1 MDKISLAERK
11 KQQKIDEI
19 MHSALHYFEE
29 NGYDNTRIDQLCD
42 AAMISQSTFYNYFG
56 NKEKIVE
63 LIMMDGLKDYCEYTD
78 EILEKSEDPFD
89 AVRKILLMICDSSA
103 KYCNTVSVFH
113 RIALQ
118 NEDLKRIEE
127 EHNALGA
134 GLIEYAFEKTG
145 RSCPLNNETLK
156 VILGGCYTNPFLTL
170 PPEQAG
176 GKVRET
182 VMEFLDFLCK

>member
-1 MDKISLAERK
+1 MEKISLAERK
-11 KQQKIDEI
+11 KLQKIDEI
-19 MHSALHYFEE
+19 MHTALHYFEE

-63 LIMMDGLKDYCEYTD
+63 LIMIDGLKDYREYTD
-78 EILEKSEDPFD
+78 EILESSEDPFD
-89 AVRKILLMICDSSA
+89 AVRKILMMICDSSA

-118 NEDLKRIEE
+118 NEALKRLEE

-145 RSCPLNNETLK
+145 RDCPFSTETLK

-170 PPEQAG
+170 DPKEAG
-176 GKVRET
+176 EKARET
-182 VMEFLDFLCK
+182 VVEFLDHLSR